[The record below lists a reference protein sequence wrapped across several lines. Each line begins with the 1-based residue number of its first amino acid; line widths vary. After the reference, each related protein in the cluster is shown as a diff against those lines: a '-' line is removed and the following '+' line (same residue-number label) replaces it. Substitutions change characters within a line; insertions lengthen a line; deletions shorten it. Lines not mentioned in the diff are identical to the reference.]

1 MATLIVVY
9 GARQHKVKTT
19 PGMLLAQVLSE
30 ACSGLALGDSA
41 QFVLMHGTTSK
52 KPVDLATPV
61 RLSGLAN
68 NAKLLLERRRRGP
81 GKELASVT
89 LQCVSQTA
97 VEAEL
102 ACDLTLWHAL
112 HTLSPDVLQR
122 TDANGVWLAPT
133 VTILNKRFVGVDALL
148 GTSLQAAGVAPGRNL
163 IRIVG
168 FEATDLTLA
177 HLHDRVA
184 KEAQKSPPPQPEP
197 ELSPRTDAD
206 ASPIS
211 SGPSDAVV
219 AAFASQQ
226 PRRAVAEPAP
236 VVATVPTTP
245 VVDAAA
251 AEVTAASSSSPTE
264 TAVSAA
270 EAPKEVEERSVPTSP
285 AGAPPPPFVEDAS
298 LNVQRNLRVW
308 GVRALQSA
316 GRREAVELPDEF
328 YEVTPDDLK
337 AAQSTTQKRKQM
349 DEQLMTRDMRERHK
363 KRYLATK
370 LRVKMPD
377 RIEIEGT
384 FSVLETIG
392 DVVQFVREQLRDAN
406 LPFYLFV
413 TPPRTVLSEYQLDA
427 TLGELELVPAAVI
440 MLAFGTPR
448 SPAKVEQPFL
458 KAELMASLTEH
469 DFVDLSS
476 VGAAEAVAPEE
487 PAARSANEKLRA
499 IMDKL
504 RGSKKSA
511 AAAAAEPRPA
521 AAADDDDDADDKVA
535 ASASASATA
544 SKIPKW
550 LKLSKPNKK

>member
-1 MATLIVVY
+1 MSTLIVIY

-19 PGMLLAQVLSE
+19 PGMLLAQVLSD
-30 ACSGLALGDSA
+30 ACIGLALGDSA
-41 QFVLMHGTTSK
+41 SFVLMHGTTSK

-89 LQCVSQTA
+89 LQCVAQSP

-122 TDANGVWLAPT
+122 TDATSGVWLAPT

-148 GTSLQAAGVAPGRNL
+148 GTSLQAAGVAAGRNL

-226 PRRAVAEPAP
+226 PTRAVAEPAP

-245 VVDAAA
+245 VVDVAA
-251 AEVTAASSSSPTE
+251 AEATAASSSSSSSVATAA
-264 TAVSAA
+264 TAVPAA
-270 EAPKEVEERSVPTSP
+270 EAPTEVEVPTSP

-392 DVVQFVREQLRDAN
+392 DVVQFVRKQLRDAA

-448 SPAKVEQPFL
+448 APAKVEQPFL

-504 RGSKKSA
+504 RGSKKT
-511 AAAAAEPRPA
+511 EPRA
-521 AAADDDDDADDKVA
+521 NDDDDDDADDKAA

>member
-1 MATLIVVY
+1 MSTLIVIY

-19 PGMLLAQVLSE
+19 PGMLLAQVLSD
-30 ACSGLALGDSA
+30 ACIGLALGDSA
-41 QFVLMHGTTSK
+41 SFVLMHGTTSK

-89 LQCVSQTA
+89 LQCVAQSP

-122 TDANGVWLAPT
+122 TDATSGVWLAPT

-148 GTSLQAAGVAPGRNL
+148 GTPLQAAGVAAGRNL
-163 IRIVG
+163 IRIGG

-211 SGPSDAVV
+211 NGPSDAVV
-219 AAFASQQ
+219 AAFAAQQ
-226 PRRAVAEPAP
+226 PTRAVAEPAP

-245 VVDAAA
+245 VVDVAA
-251 AEVTAASSSSPTE
+251 AEATAASSSSSSSVATAA
-264 TAVSAA
+264 TAVPAA
-270 EAPKEVEERSVPTSP
+270 EAPKEVEVPTSP

-392 DVVQFVREQLRDAN
+392 DVVQFVREQLRDAA

-448 SPAKVEQPFL
+448 APAKVEQPFL

-504 RGSKKSA
+504 RGSKKT
-511 AAAAAEPRPA
+511 EPRA
-521 AAADDDDDADDKVA
+521 NDDDDDDADDKAA